1 MRWVGRAWPRPSFL
15 DEGRL
20 STATRGYICM
30 CMCMCIYVVM
40 HMRRCYTG
48 ATTYVHRRSTSLGI
62 ASNGLGRWR
71 AGARD
76 QHRRRRH
83 RRRRPTR
90 PWMRPW
96 RLSRARGSS
105 VDQPRLQRGPPRE
118 STLTWLIVTRMR
130 RQRPPPRSLTLSVD
144 SPLGSL
150 RRAQHPWQ
158 HRSKGFLRPTPRG
171 DVAGGQPRSY
181 PAEARRVPSRLAQF
195 CRAMGVE

>member
-1 MRWVGRAWPRPSFL
+1 MW
-15 DEGRL
+15 
-20 STATRGYICM
+20 
-30 CMCMCIYVVM
+30 M
-40 HMRRCYTG
+40 HMQNRLMRGGYRPRLGVTFACACACAYMLSCTCAG
-48 ATTYVHRRSTSLGI
+48 ATQLLQHIICTRRSTSLGI